1 PNNGLWAID
10 QNLRIP
16 YVQQWNI
23 GFEREIFRNTAFE
36 IRYQG
41 NHAVKV
47 WRANNFNEV
56 NIYENGFLQEF
67 LNAQSNCAIWR
78 AANPASSG
86 CNFGN
91 TGLVGQVDLPIFS
104 TLFGG
109 PGSALFT

>member
-1 PNNGLWAID
+1 NPGLIQTSALTALTGVLSGPIDLPVPTFQIPLTDRDNFVLNHNNGLWAID

-56 NIYENGFLQEF
+56 NIFENGFLQEF
-67 LNAQSNCAIWR
+67 LNA
-78 AANPASSG
+78 
-86 CNFGN
+86 
-91 TGLVGQVDLPIFS
+91 
-104 TLFGG
+104 
-109 PGSALFT
+109 